1 MTASPALHL
10 IGRDGGRIGRSR
22 PDAGF
27 TLTEMIIVSVVMGT
41 LAALAVPR
49 THEALFKA
57 QVARAIGDIHAIEIE
72 VYDFWSERERLPTSL
87 TEIDRQDTLD
97 PWGRP
102 YVYLRITGPGG
113 ARKDRFLVPLNSD
126 FDLYSIGEDGRTSS
140 PLSAATSQ
148 DDVLRANDG
157 SYVGLGRDY

>member
-1 MTASPALHL
+1 MTSSSAMHL
-10 IGRDGGRIGRSR
+10 VGRDGGRIGRTR
-22 PDAGF
+22 RDAGF
-27 TLTEMIIVSVVMGT
+27 TLVEMIVVSVVMGT

-57 QVARAIGDIHAIEIE
+57 QVARAIGDIRAIEIE
-72 VYDFWSERERLPTSL
+72 VNDFWGERERLPTSL
-87 TEIDRQDTLD
+87 TEIGRQATLD

-102 YVYLRITGPGG
+102 YVYLVITGPGG

-126 FDLYSIGEDGRTSS
+126 FDLYSLGEDGRSS
-140 PLSAATSQ
+140 APLSAAASQ

-157 SYVGLGRDY
+157 GYLGLARDY